1 MCPVATGNCL
11 CRKLSP
17 QSSLMLIDGQKYDIF
32 WSLAG
37 GGTGALAA
45 AGALWNAGV
54 AGSLPSLLG
63 STLPH
68 PLVKRGL

>member
-17 QSSLMLIDGQKYDIF
+17 QSSLMMIDGQKYNIF

-37 GGTGALAA
+37 AGTGPSLLV
-45 AGALWNAGV
+45 GPFSPLDGRV
-54 AGSLPSLLG
+54 VGSLPSLLG
-63 STLPH
+63 PTLPH
-68 PLVKRGL
+68 P

>member
-32 WSLAG
+32 WSLVGAG
-37 GGTGALAA
+37 AEALPA
-45 AGALWNAGV
+45 AGALLNAWV

-63 STLPH
+63 PTLPH
-68 PLVKRGL
+68 PLVKRSL